1 MAESSELVA
10 KAYGEE
16 PTRFG
21 ADYLIPKPFDPRLI
35 LQIAPA
41 VARAAMESGVAT
53 RPIDDFDS
61 YEQRLTEFVFRSGM
75 IMRPIF
81 ELAKEHPQRLVY
93 AEGEGRRVLAAAQ
106 QVVDEGLARP
116 VLIGRPAVIEKRI
129 KQLSLR
135 MRPGHDV
142 ELVNILSDERHESHW
157 EEYRRLLGRKG
168 ASPDY
173 AKTIAR
179 TQATAVAA
187 LMLHSGEAD
196 AMLCG
201 TVGRFEDHLKH
212 IEGVIGTGQGIRTFS
227 ALTALILPSGSFFI
241 CDTHVT
247 DDPTAEEIAEMT
259 ILAADEVRT
268 FGLTPKAALLSRS
281 NFGTHDAPSSLKMR
295 KALSILR
302 EIAPELEV
310 DGEMHADAALSENI
324 RKAAL
329 PDTTLSGQANLLV
342 MPNADA
348 ANIAYNLLKM
358 LGGGVSIGPLL
369 IGAARSA
376 HIVAQSVT
384 VRGLVNM
391 SALAATRAFARRTA
405 H

>member
-1 MAESSELVA
+1 
-10 KAYGEE
+10 
-16 PTRFG
+16 
-21 ADYLIPKPFDPRLI
+21 
-35 LQIAPA
+35 
-41 VARAAMESGVAT
+41 
-53 RPIDDFDS
+53 
-61 YEQRLTEFVFRSGM
+61 
-75 IMRPIF
+75 
-81 ELAKEHPQRLVY
+81 
-93 AEGEGRRVLAAAQ
+93 
-106 QVVDEGLARP
+106 
-116 VLIGRPAVIEKRI
+116 
-129 KQLSLR
+129 
-135 MRPGHDV
+135 
-142 ELVNILSDERHESHW
+142 
-157 EEYRRLLGRKG
+157 
-168 ASPDY
+168 
-173 AKTIAR
+173 
-179 TQATAVAA
+179 VAA

-376 HIVAQSVT
+376 HIVAQST
-384 VRGLVNM
+384 RICPYLLRCARKTHSTYLRVRLRTFSV
-391 SALAATRAFARRTA
+391 ARLAATGISTPSLRNFTNNPG
-405 H
+405 